1 MMNSPDQE
9 SLSIILAA
17 YGEAENLK
25 YLLPEISS
33 ISQSLTVR
41 FEIIVVDT
49 QSPTDNTEEVCRMNS
64 VRYLNR
70 LNSNDYGDA
79 IRTGIANTT
88 GEYVV
93 IMDSDGSHSP
103 EFIQKLWEKRTE
115 ADIIIA
121 SRYVTGGSTRNPWLL
136 VIMSKTLNLIFNRF
150 VKIPVLDV
158 SNSFR
163 LYRGESFRKLHLLF
177 RHFDIIEEILVKMLW
192 EMSPPATVIEIPF
205 EFEERKSGRPKRN
218 IVVFSYYFLL
228 AMFRLNS
235 IRRKLV
241 KQRVSK

>member
-1 MMNSPDQE
+1 MSNSSDQG

-25 YLLPEISS
+25 ALLPEINS
-33 ISQSLTVR
+33 ISRSLSPKC
-41 FEIIVVDT
+41 EIIVVDT
-49 QSPTDNTEEVCRMNS
+49 QFPTDNTEEICRKNS
-64 VRYLNR
+64 TRYLNR

-79 IRTGIANTT
+79 IRTGIANSK
-88 GEYVV
+88 GDYVV

-103 EFIQKLWEKRTE
+103 GFIRTLWERRTE

-121 SRYVTGGSTRNPWLL
+121 SRYIPGGSTRNPRML
-136 VIMSKTLNLIFNRF
+136 VMMSKTLNMFFNKLVR
-150 VKIPVLDV
+150 IPVFDV

-163 LYRGESFRKLHLLF
+163 LYRGEPLRKLHLFF
-177 RHFDIIEEILVKMLW
+177 RHFDIIEEILAKLLW
-192 EMSPPATVIEIPF
+192 DMTPPATVIEIPF
-205 EFEERKSGRPKRN
+205 EFEERKSGKPKRN
-218 IVVFSYYFLL
+218 IVVFSYYFIL

-241 KQRVSK
+241 KQGG